1 MEAGRMVP
9 PVMALLVYC
18 SSVHQLSVSRGQH
31 HWTMFLFKD
40 RTFWYPDIGHLE
52 EPKFDLNGAKK
63 PFSACGGFSQEFVE
77 THHPPI

>member
-1 MEAGRMVP
+1 
-9 PVMALLVYC
+9 
-18 SSVHQLSVSRGQH
+18 
-31 HWTMFLFKD
+31 MFLFKD

-52 EPKFDLNGAKK
+52 EPKFDLNGAKN